1 MRQQQRRVLVAIMLS
16 AIFFLS
22 STTLWFYF
30 KQNNM
35 HKMIQPTINVF
46 VAKHFIKLGS
56 KIKPEDIVAKHFPI
70 NLISFKPLPYTE
82 IVGKYAKE
90 DILKFMPIEKKELS
104 LIKHLKDVSQPIKTV
119 VKPTHKT
126 NQTIEHLGVD
136 TISVP
141 INMFKNFSS
150 PLHAGDKVDI
160 VTVSPSHNQHGQL
173 IFKTRYVAL
182 HVAVKGFLYKHKLVN
197 TFIIHLHDKTHS
209 VVTADSVIMELSPSG
224 IANLLALYY
233 KTQSLD
239 SMRYYSS
246 NGYDGQLW
254 IVKCNGKS
262 NSRFEHTK
270 KMLMLHLTKLHKHR
284 SLHNVK
290 RNHHSVKIVYE

>member
-1 MRQQQRRVLVAIMLS
+1 MRQQQRRVLIAIMLS

-22 STTLWFYF
+22 STTLWFYL

-46 VAKHFIKLGS
+46 VAKHFLKIGT
-56 KIKPEDIVAKHFPI
+56 KIKPEDIVAKHFPL
-70 NLISFKPLPYTE
+70 NLISFKPLSYVE
-82 IVGKYAKE
+82 IIGKYAKE
-90 DILKFMPIEKKELS
+90 DISKFMPIEKNELS
-104 LIKHLKDVSQPIKTV
+104 LIKHSTDISKPMKTALKPI
-119 VKPTHKT
+119 HKIG
-126 NQTIEHLGVD
+126 QTIKHLGVD

-150 PLHAGDKVDI
+150 PLHAGDRVDI
-160 VTVSPSHNQHGQL
+160 VTVFPSRNQHGQL
-173 IFKTRYVAL
+173 LFKTRYVAL
-182 HVAVKGFLYKHKLVN
+182 HVVVKGFLYQHKLVD
-197 TFIIHLHDKTHS
+197 TFIIHLNDKVHS
-209 VVTADSVIMELSPSG
+209 VVTADSVVMELSPSG
-224 IANLLALYY
+224 IANLLAIYY

-262 NSRFEHTK
+262 NGQFEHTK
-270 KMLMLHLTKLHKHR
+270 KMLMLHLTHLYKHR

-290 RNHHSVKIVYE
+290 RHHDVVKIVYE